1 MSDGGSNAL
10 GMMVPAPRIRCDRAH
25 STPPPDRSEP
35 DDIADLAPS
44 LLLEP
49 GDAGRVLYATRPTA
63 GPLAWLV
70 LVALLG
76 AAAAVGLVAPG
87 GGLAGAIAT
96 ALGATTIL
104 GGLFALGHLDQHR
117 VCENALVLGLTPWPG
132 GQPYVIPWTA
142 VDPHSLTLHR
152 PANRPGR
159 SAAEMGSRGARM
171 AVYSTRAVSVLGL
184 HPDMAHPKRRH
195 RTMFARQVLAA
206 RTPQQLADDP
216 PMIRWVMGTRHP
228 EPLLRAIE
236 GALSRHR
243 DDAAGIAD
251 AALAEPM
258 AGGHAP
264 PGA

>member
-1 MSDGGSNAL
+1 VRTGPHHLTEVNA
-10 GMMVPAPRIRCDRAH
+10 MTSPAP
-25 STPPPDRSEP
+25 P
-35 DDIADLAPS
+35 PS
-44 LLLEP
+44 LLLDP
-49 GDAGRVLYATRPTA
+49 DDAGRVLYATRPTA

-70 LVALLG
+70 LVALLTG
-76 AAAAVGLVAPG
+76 AAVVGAVTPE
-87 GGLAGAIAT
+87 GGLGSAIGT
-96 ALGATTIL
+96 TLGATTIL
-104 GGLFALGHLDQHR
+104 GGLFALGRLDHHR
-117 VCENALVLGLTPWPG
+117 VCEHALVLGLNPWPG

-142 VDPHSLTLHR
+142 VDPHSLALHR

-159 SAAEMGSRGARM
+159 PAAEMGSRGARM

-184 HPDMAHPKRRH
+184 HPDLAHPKRRH
-195 RTMFARQVLAA
+195 SPLSLAREMLGT

-236 GALSRHR
+236 DALSRHR

-258 AGGHAP
+258 AGGHPP